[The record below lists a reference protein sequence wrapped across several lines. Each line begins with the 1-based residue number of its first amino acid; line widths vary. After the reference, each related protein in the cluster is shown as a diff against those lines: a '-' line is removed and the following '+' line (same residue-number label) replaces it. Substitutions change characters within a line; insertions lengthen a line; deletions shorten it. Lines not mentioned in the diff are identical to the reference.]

1 MKRVLSCFSNYGV
14 DLSVTPDAGISFL
27 IELPQFGNYFLE
39 KVVSVVGA
47 VAGMDQLLYNTPPS
61 IFDDAGTLKFNRT
74 GFNGYVSLGVIDGD
88 ISSFKTNE
96 VNVTPITLD
105 SFSVKPAL
113 AFPFFETA
121 EVGFMLTCR
130 TLGISNAFWWNGAPL
145 GTTDLQAGDTYV
157 LYAYT
162 TLFFNYLSNEE
173 ANALD
178 QAVISVKKGKV
189 FKPEPER
196 FGFSPKS
203 SSLDFRN
210 KT

>member
-1 MKRVLSCFSNYGV
+1 MKRILSCYGTYGV
-14 DLSVTPDAGISFL
+14 DLSTNPDADITFT
-27 IELPQFGNYFLE
+27 IALPQFGNYFLE
-39 KVVSVVGA
+39 KIVCVAGA
-47 VAGMDQLLYNTPPS
+47 VSGSDELLYNTPPS

-74 GFNGYVSLGVIDGD
+74 GFNGYVSLGVVDGD
-88 ISSFKTNE
+88 LSGFKSNE
-96 VNVTPITLD
+96 LTVTPITMD
-105 SFSVKPAL
+105 SFSVRPSM

-121 EVGFMLTCR
+121 QVDFMLTCQ

-145 GTTDLQAGDTYV
+145 GVTDLQAGDTYV

-178 QAVISVKKGKV
+178 QAVISVKKGRAY
-189 FKPEPER
+189 KPEPER